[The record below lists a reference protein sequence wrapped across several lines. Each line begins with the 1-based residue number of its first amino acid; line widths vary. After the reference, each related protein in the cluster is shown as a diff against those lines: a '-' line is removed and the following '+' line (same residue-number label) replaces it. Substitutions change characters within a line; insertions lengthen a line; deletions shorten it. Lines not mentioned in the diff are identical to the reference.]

1 MDGQWLHAATFFSF
15 FSLNDQSPLQ
25 TIFTY
30 LLVEGTFR
38 V

>member
-1 MDGQWLHAATFFSF
+1 MDRQWLHVATLSV
-15 FSLNDQSPLQ
+15 FSLKDQSPLQ